1 METLRNFQAALLSRR
16 VVARCLEAEEKKAIV
31 RKEKGKGYCVKS
43 PDNPDWSGGCYPS
56 KGEAEK
62 RLHEVEYFKHKK
74 ESARKDKV
82 PGGRADKK
90 DPKDFDPKQ
99 LAKGKK
105 VEMEHTD
112 NPDLALE
119 IAMDHLTEDPKYY
132 DYLEEMESKFE
143 KHAEFI
149 GKPRTVADVSK
160 AIKRAIRAWD
170 TGRLDFDI
178 DLAEA
183 LGEFDKKLKEGV
195 TFSDYVVIKT
205 VIEQEV
211 DLLKTSLSV
220 TAKRTIKGLR
230 DLLREIS
237 RLARF

>member
-1 METLRNFQAALLSRR
+1 METLGNFQAALLSRR
-16 VVARCLEAEEKKAIV
+16 VVARYLKAEEEKNSVI
-31 RKEKGKGYCVKS
+31 RKEKGEYCVRS
-43 PDNPDWSGGCYPS
+43 PDNPDWSGGCFS
-56 KGEAEK
+56 EKGKAEK
-62 RLHEVEYFKHKK
+62 RLHEVEYFETK
-74 ESARKDKV
+74 EARKDKV
-82 PGGRADKK
+82 PGGQADKK
-90 DPKDFDPKQ
+90 QPKDFDPEQ

-112 NPDLALE
+112 DPDLALE

-149 GKPRTVADVSK
+149 GKPRTVDDVSR

-170 TGRLDFDI
+170 AGRLDFDI

-183 LGEFDKKLKEGV
+183 LGKFDKKLKEGV
-195 TFSDYVVIKT
+195 TFSDYVDIKT
-205 VIEQEV
+205 VIGQEV

-220 TAKRTIKGLR
+220 TANKTIKVLR
-230 DLLREIS
+230 DLLRAIS
-237 RLARF
+237 RLVRF